1 MAGLVVES
9 LPQDAEH
16 RAEIAELYEA
26 RGDGESQPG
35 GDQAID
41 QDVAHN
47 TSFMKSSM
55 TISLGSRS
63 LAELSAGMRPF
74 EIERRC
80 RAARYL
86 ADLDQP

>member
-1 MAGLVVES
+1 
-9 LPQDAEH
+9 
-16 RAEIAELYEA
+16 
-26 RGDGESQPG
+26 
-35 GDQAID
+35 
-41 QDVAHN
+41 
-47 TSFMKSSM
+47 MKSSM